1 MLGTLKYLHLD
12 SDTKSVQ
19 NIGSLPLILVGFG
32 SKFTSEQDRDK
43 EPQFK
48 TAALFLLTDLSSC
61 IAEQVVL
68 KQYSTLY

>member
-32 SKFTSEQDRDK
+32 SKFTSEQDK

-48 TAALFLLTDLSSC
+48 TAALFLLTALSSC